1 MKICIIGGGTT
12 GWWAAGYLEK
22 FLPDYSITLIE
33 SPTIRKIG
41 VGEST
46 LPQIANFFTEMGIKE
61 EDWMDSAN
69 AVRKLGNIKRNW
81 NNGVDVPFTFWSN
94 EDKKFEANIDQY
106 LQGDID
112 KLDLLESFNED
123 NVYAYHLDAEYA
135 SDVVKQNCKNVKHIE
150 STIELLPSGY
160 DLYLDC
166 TGFSKKF
173 VKDKTVITPDDLFV
187 DSAWVCPFE
196 LPEDYPTQYT
206 QSIARHSGW
215 QFIID
220 LQHRIGTGYV
230 FSSKH
235 QRPEIAREYFYNYTH
250 GWTPLRDE
258 PRLIQWD
265 PGYLKNPW
273 TENVVAMGLAGG
285 FIDPLESNAL
295 FMIQF
300 SITNLARCLQRGIGP
315 DGYNRMMRK
324 VWNDNVQ
331 FIQHHY
337 MLSEKTDSDFWKYY
351 NKFNCTKS
359 LWENYNKY
367 NSRWTN
373 LYPNSVWAT
382 LGLYYNEFKYYK
394 GKQHGYES
402 IRPA

>member
-1 MKICIIGGGTT
+1 MNICIIGGGAT
-12 GWWAAGYLEK
+12 GWWAAGYLEYY
-22 FLPDYSITLIE
+22 LPDCNITLIE
-33 SPTIRKIG
+33 SPTIPKIG

-46 LPQIANFFTEMGIKE
+46 LPQIANFFAEMGIQE

-69 AVRKLGNIKRNW
+69 AVRKLGNIKKNW

-94 EDKKFEANIDQY
+94 EDSKFENTVDQY
-106 LQGDID
+106 LQGHIT
-112 KLDLLESFNED
+112 KLDLLKSFNED
-123 NVYAYHLDAEYA
+123 NVYAYHLDAEYT
-135 SDVVKQNCKNVKHIE
+135 SEVVKQNCKNVNHVK
-150 STIELLPSGY
+150 STISLLPGGY

-173 VKDKTVITPDDLFV
+173 VKDKTCVKPDHLFV

-196 LPEDYPTQYT
+196 LPVDYPTQYT

-230 FSSKH
+230 FSSQH
-235 QRPEIAREYFYNYTH
+235 QDTQIAREYFYNYTH
-250 GWTPLRDE
+250 GLTPLKD

-273 TENVVAMGLAGG
+273 SGNVVAMGLAGG

-300 SITNLARCLQRGIGP
+300 SITALARCLQRGIGS

-324 VWNDNVQ
+324 VWNDNVRY
-331 FIQHHY
+331 IQHHY

-351 NKFNCTKS
+351 CDFNCTDS
-359 LWENYNKY
+359 LWENYKRY
-367 NSRWTN
+367 NSRFTN
-373 LYPNSVWAT
+373 LYPNSIWAT
-382 LGLYYNEFKYYK
+382 LGLYYDKLDDINATTFNS
-394 GKQHGYES
+394 S
-402 IRPA
+402 IKHS